1 MAGASKSELE
11 LVDTADEIVQLLI
24 ERAIAISK
32 SATFTPSYKSDPVVV
47 AQLTAALATTHA
59 GLLNHRKG

>member
-1 MAGASKSELE
+1 MAASANELE
-11 LVDTADEIVQLLI
+11 LVEAADEILQLLV

-47 AQLTAALATTHA
+47 AQLTSALATTYV
-59 GLLNHRKG
+59 GLLRHRKD